1 MSTIVMTGGTSGFGA
16 VAATRM
22 LEAGEVRLI
31 LGARR
36 PGAAGATFV
45 PEATPTDVPPSD
57 TVRPE
62 PIPVDLSELDSVR
75 EFAAVTRERLGDNMI
90 DALVL
95 NGGMIRPDVAG
106 RTAEGFETTFAV
118 NHLAHYLLLRLLLPV
133 LADRA
138 IVVLTTSGTHDPATG
153 AGLVPPRH
161 ADAQLLAHP
170 DRDPDLDSRASKAGQ
185 HAYTASKLCAVLVVR
200 SLSEHPDAQ
209 GGRLTV
215 IAYDPGQVFGTGL
228 AKDLSLPL
236 RVAWSLFGTPL
247 GWPLRRFSP
256 TLNSRT
262 DAGNTLADLALGR
275 SAPPP
280 GRTYAA
286 LRRGRLTWIEPSEL
300 ARKPE
305 VAQALWNDSAKLVGL
320 PA

>member
-16 VAATRM
+16 VAAGRM
-22 LEAGEVRLI
+22 LEAGDVRLI
-31 LGARR
+31 LGTRR
-36 PGAAGATFV
+36 PGARGASSSADAG
-45 PEATPTDVPPSD
+45 
-57 TVRPE
+57 RPE
-62 PIPVDLSELDSVR
+62 LIPLDLTELDAVR
-75 EFAAVTRERLGDNMI
+75 DCAAVLRERLGDTAI

-95 NGGMIRPDVAG
+95 NGGIIRPDVAG

-133 LADRA
+133 LAERA

-170 DRDPDLDSRASKAGQ
+170 ERDPGLDSRPRRAGQ

-200 SLSEHPDAQ
+200 SLSERSDAQ
-209 GGRLTV
+209 AGRLTV

-236 RVAWSLFGTPL
+236 RMAWSLFGTPV
-247 GWPLRRFSP
+247 GGPLRRFSP
-256 TLNSRT
+256 TLNSRA
-262 DAGNTLADLALGR
+262 DAGNALADLALGR
-275 SAPPP
+275 TTPPP
-280 GRTYAA
+280 GHTYAA
-286 LRRGRLTWIEPSEL
+286 LRRGHLTWIDPSDL

-305 VAQALWNDSAKLVGL
+305 VAQALWTDSANLVAL
-320 PA
+320 PT